1 MGRTGL
7 SMSFKRLFMEALIV
21 FAASFVVSMLVTL
34 VWNFVV
40 HKQLSMDWE
49 TSCRFAIV
57 LGIILPW
64 VGTRRATGG

>member
-1 MGRTGL
+1 
-7 SMSFKRLFMEALIV
+7 MSIKRLLMEAFTV
-21 FAASFVVSMLVTL
+21 FAVSLVVSMIVTL

-40 HKQLSMDWE
+40 HNSLSIDWE

-64 VGTRRATGG
+64 IGRRRATGG